1 MKDYK
6 LQRVTIFE
14 KESGFHQSLFTC
26 LRHWHDVQVHFIWL
40 WGFISLEWYLN
51 LTSKLILSWNIICSD
66 LEVDYES
73 EENASMVYA
82 ALVVDKEVILHDA

>member
-26 LRHWHDVQVHFIWL
+26 LCHWHDVQVHFIWL